1 MADHEQTSDST
12 GTDTLDPVA
21 LTGRLTARMRAVE
34 SARPDR
40 LFDDPFAARLAGVA
54 GQELLDEFG
63 DNPAIVVR
71 TRYFDDMLAA
81 PGPFQICI
89 LAAGMDSRAFRLDF
103 PAGTTVFELDR
114 PAVLA
119 VKAELIDA
127 APRCVRVPVGVDLA
141 SDWTGPLLAAGFD
154 PNAPTQWLIEGLT
167 QYLPESDVLRLLD
180 RVTALSA
187 PGSRLHMDVVGRSF
201 LEHPAMRPLLDR
213 MVTLQAPWLFGTDR
227 PEDLLTTRGWR
238 PEVILMSTVGTQFGR
253 WPHPDL
259 PRDTPGAPHGFLVR
273 AECGA

>member
-12 GTDTLDPVA
+12 RTLDPVA
-21 LTGRLTARMRAVE
+21 LTGRLTACMRAVE
-34 SARPDR
+34 SARADR
-40 LFDDPFAARLAGVA
+40 LFDDPFAARLAGVT
-54 GQELLDEFG
+54 GQELLGEFG
-63 DNPAIVVR
+63 DNPAIAVR

-81 PGPFQICI
+81 AGPPQICI
-89 LAAGMDSRAFRLDF
+89 LAAGMDSRAYRLDL

-119 VKAELIDA
+119 VKEELIDA
-127 APRCVRVPVGVDLA
+127 VPRCARIPVGVDLA
-141 SDWTGPLLAAGFD
+141 SDWTEPLIAAGFD

-167 QYLPESDVLRLLD
+167 QYLREPDVLRMLD

-187 PGSRLHMDVVGRSF
+187 PGSRLHMDIVGRSF
-201 LEHPAMRPLLDR
+201 LESPAMRPMLDR
-213 MVTLQAPWLFGTDR
+213 MVKLQAPWQFGTDR

-238 PEVILMSTVGTQFGR
+238 PEVTLMSTVGTQFGR
-253 WPHPDL
+253 WPHPNL

-273 AECGA
+273 AERDA